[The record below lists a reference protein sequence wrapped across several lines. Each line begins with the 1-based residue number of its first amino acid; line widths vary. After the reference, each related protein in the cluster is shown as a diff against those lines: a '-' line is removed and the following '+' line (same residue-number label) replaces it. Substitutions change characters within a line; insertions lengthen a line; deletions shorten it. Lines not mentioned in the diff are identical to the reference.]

1 MKLKIVRRIPDL
13 RRVVR
18 RAKRA
23 GKTIGFV
30 PTMGA
35 LHEGHLSL
43 IRCARKETDL
53 VVVSIFVNPIQFNNR
68 TDLRS
73 YPRAL
78 ARDARLASAAG
89 CDLLFVPSAGEIYPP
104 GFQTFVEVTQL
115 TRRWEG
121 KLRPGHFRGV
131 ATVVAKLFN
140 LVQPDV
146 AYFGLKDAQQARVVG
161 QMVRDLGF
169 DLRLKVLPTVR
180 EPGGLAMSS
189 RNQRLSPD
197 ERRGAKT
204 LFESLQEGK
213 QLIKWNSRRESGILR
228 RMRAVIRKVP
238 GARIE
243 YLAVVDPETLE
254 PMRRVKRP
262 ALLLLAVRVGK
273 TRLIDC
279 MEVR

>member
-1 MKLKIVRRIPDL
+1 MKLQTVRRVADL
-13 RRVVR
+13 RRVIR
-18 RAKRA
+18 RAKRS

-43 IRCARKETDL
+43 IRRARKENDL
-53 VVVSIFVNPIQFNNR
+53 VVASIFVNPIQFNNR
-68 TDLRS
+68 ADLRS
-73 YPRAL
+73 YPRTL
-78 ARDARLASAAG
+78 ARDARLAAAAG
-89 CDLLFVPSAGEIYPP
+89 CDLLFVPSAAEIYPP

-131 ATVVAKLFN
+131 TTVVAKLFN
-140 LVQPDV
+140 GVQPDI
-146 AYFGLKDAQQARVVG
+146 AYFGQKDAQQARVVG
-161 QMVRDLGF
+161 QMIRDLGF
-169 DLRLKVLPTVR
+169 NLRLKVLPTVR

-197 ERRGAKT
+197 ERRSAKI

-213 QLIKWNSRRESGILR
+213 RLIEWHFRRETDILR
-228 RMRAVIRKVP
+228 RMRARIQKIQ

-254 PMRRVKRP
+254 PMGRVKRP
-262 ALLLLAVRVGK
+262 VLLLVAVRIGK

-279 MEVR
+279 REVR

>member
-1 MKLKIVRRIPDL
+1 MKTVRKTADL
-13 RRVVR
+13 RRVIR
-18 RAKRA
+18 HAKRA
-23 GKTIGFV
+23 GKSIGFV

-43 IRCARKETDL
+43 IRRARKENDL
-53 VVVSIFVNPIQFNNR
+53 VVASIFVNPIQFNSR

-73 YPRAL
+73 YPRTL
-78 ARDARLASAAG
+78 PLDTRLAAAAG
-89 CDLLFVPSAGEIYPP
+89 CDLLFVPSAAEIYPP

-121 KLRPGHFRGV
+121 TLRPGHFRGV
-131 ATVVAKLFN
+131 TTVVAKLFN
-140 LVQPDV
+140 LVQPDI
-146 AYFGLKDAQQARVVG
+146 AYFGQKDAQQARVIG
-161 QMVRDLGF
+161 QMIHDLGF

-197 ERRGAKT
+197 ERGSAKI

-213 QLIKWNSRRESGILR
+213 RLIEWHFRRETDILR
-228 RMRAVIRKVP
+228 RMRARIRKIRD
-238 GARIE
+238 ARVE

-254 PMRRVKRP
+254 PMGRVKRP
-262 ALLLLAVRVGK
+262 ALLLLAVRIGK

-279 MEVR
+279 REVR